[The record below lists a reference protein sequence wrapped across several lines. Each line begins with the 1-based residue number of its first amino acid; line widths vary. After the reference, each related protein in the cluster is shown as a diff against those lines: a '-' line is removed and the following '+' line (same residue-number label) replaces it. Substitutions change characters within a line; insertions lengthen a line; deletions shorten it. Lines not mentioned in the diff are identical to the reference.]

1 MHVNQCY
8 DFDSKGICSVIK
20 NESKHLGRTGGGDVV
35 FSEGEPEKK
44 VGDELAMDLA
54 KPSDTLISSFK
65 LLFVQETFYFKKCLV
80 RINRAKLS
88 AYQFLLDGATGYVGR
103 GELLVV

>member
-65 LLFVQETFYFKKCLV
+65 LLFVQATFYFWFGLIERNSQPISFFWMV
-80 RINRAKLS
+80 R
-88 AYQFLLDGATGYVGR
+88 R
-103 GELLVV
+103 GTLGEGNFS

>member
-1 MHVNQCY
+1 MFCNKERV
-8 DFDSKGICSVIK
+8 
-20 NESKHLGRTGGGDVV
+20 ETLGANWWGDVV
-35 FSEGEPEKK
+35 FFWGRTGKEGR
-44 VGDELAMDLA
+44 GRTCNGA

-65 LLFVQETFYFKKCLV
+65 LLFVQATFYFKKCLV

-88 AYQFLLDGATGYVGR
+88 AYQFLLDGATGYDGR